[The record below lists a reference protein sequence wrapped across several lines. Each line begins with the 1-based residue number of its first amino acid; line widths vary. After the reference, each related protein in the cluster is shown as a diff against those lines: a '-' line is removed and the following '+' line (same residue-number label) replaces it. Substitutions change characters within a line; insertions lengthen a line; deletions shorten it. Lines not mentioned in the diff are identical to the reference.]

1 MVALKDLKDRVD
13 EAVPFTD
20 YVGYLE
26 VGMDEILQI
35 MMQLEY
41 SNSSE
46 ELRHEEAHPKGGR
59 ICGD

>member
-1 MVALKDLKDRVD
+1 MALNDLKDRVD

-26 VGMDEILQI
+26 VGMEEILKI

-41 SNSSE
+41 SNGGGE
-46 ELRHEEAHPKGGR
+46 VRHEEAHPKGGR
-59 ICGD
+59 ICSD